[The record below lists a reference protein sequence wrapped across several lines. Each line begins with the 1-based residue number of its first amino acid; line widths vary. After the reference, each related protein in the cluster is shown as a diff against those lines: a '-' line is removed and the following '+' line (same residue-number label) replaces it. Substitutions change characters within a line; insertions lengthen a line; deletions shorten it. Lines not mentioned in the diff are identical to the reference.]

1 MKKILL
7 VVMMLAPLLLLTACN
22 TPSKRVANMRLGM
35 TPDEV
40 LEEMGR
46 PYAIRAA
53 KLYRDGGFQEVWE
66 YIPSVFS
73 VALFADRYD
82 KSYWVFFDGGK
93 VVQWGEPGDLTG
105 SATVTQDD
113 AAVTEY
119 IPERRAR

>member
-1 MKKILL
+1 MKRILL
-7 VVMMLAPLLLLTACN
+7 AGMVLAPLLLMTACY
-22 TPSKRVANMRLGM
+22 TPSNNISGMRLGM

-40 LEEMGR
+40 VDEMGD
-46 PYAIRAA
+46 PYAIRAS

-82 KSYWVFFDGGK
+82 KSYWIIFDGGK

-105 SATVTQDD
+105 SPTAPEPP
-113 AAVTEY
+113 AITEY
-119 IPERRAR
+119 VPERRAR